1 MRILIV
7 NDDEAVGDVVASVF
21 RKRKYTV
28 DVVHN
33 GVEALAALETH
44 AYGFML
50 LDLKMPVMDGVE
62 VLRHRRKFPYT
73 TVVVLTGHSSEEK
86 AIAAIEGAVAGY
98 YKKPLT
104 ADEIFAMIDKHI
116 SRYQVGEF
124 MVDMTTE
131 AAYYGGDLIPL
142 PTGLFDI
149 FLVFMCWPN
158 EVMDHMDIA
167 RRMVGP
173 LGMGEKYADLV
184 NLIRQAEVTQEKG
197 LVVSYLKPQIHRLR
211 SELDKSAGI
220 EVLLSLKRKGF
231 WWNPRV
237 ARPVI
242 SRKPI
247 QKI

>member
-7 NDDEAVGDVVASVF
+7 DDDEAVGDVVANVF
-21 RKRKYTV
+21 RKRNYTV
-28 DVVHN
+28 DVAHN
-33 GVEALAALETH
+33 GVEALAALEAR

-62 VLRHRRKFPYT
+62 VLSHRHKFPNT
-73 TVVVLTGHSSEEK
+73 TVVVLTGHSSEDK
-86 AIAAIEGAVAGY
+86 AIASIDGSVAGY

-116 SRYQVGEF
+116 ARYQVGDF

-131 AAYYGGDLIPL
+131 TAYYGEVLVPL

-149 FLVFMCWPN
+149 FLVFMRWPN
-158 EVMDHMDIA
+158 EVLDHMDIA

-211 SELDKSAGI
+211 SELDKSAGM
-220 EVLLSLKRKGF
+220 EVLLSQKRKGF
-231 WWNPRV
+231 WWNPRAAWP
-237 ARPVI
+237 AR
-242 SRKPI
+242 
-247 QKI
+247 